1 MPVSVS
7 VRPAEEADRPALFKL
22 FSVAFSS
29 LVDPAEW
36 AWKYDRNPNPSVSVV
51 AEESGRIVGF
61 FGGFGTRYR
70 GADGDFPGV
79 AGVDVMTDPS
89 ARTLGRR
96 TLFQKLGL
104 EFFRVNGEKGVPFG
118 FGFPNERHRLAAEK
132 TIGYRPVEPARQWTR
147 ALVAPSLFGRLRRRL
162 LRIRVSETFSP
173 AHDALAETL
182 HARAGWRTDRSRA
195 TMNWRFARRPNV
207 SYMVHELV
215 NGRGHSSACAVV
227 RIAGERG
234 ILVDLQ
240 ASDESSG
247 AVADLLDA
255 VRESLRG
262 TTATHL
268 ALRAG
273 TSSRLAARAAEL
285 GFVSAST
292 DTYFE
297 VRPFTS
303 AFDLA
308 RAAPAF
314 DYRFLDHDIF

>member
-1 MPVSVS
+1 MSVC
-7 VRPAEEADRPALFKL
+7 VRPVEEADRTALFEL
-22 FSVAFSS
+22 YSAAFKSPA
-29 LVDPAEW
+29 DPAEW
-36 AWKYDRNPNPSVSVV
+36 AWKYDRNPNPSISMV

-70 GADGDFPGV
+70 GAGGDLPGV

-89 ARTLGRR
+89 VRTLGRR
-96 TLFQKLGL
+96 TLYQKLGL
-104 EFFRVNGEKGVPFG
+104 EFFRVNGESGMPFG
-118 FGFPNERHRLAAEK
+118 FGFPHERARIAAEK
-132 TIGYRPVEPARQWTR
+132 TMGYRPVEPAQQWTR
-147 ALVAPSLFGRLRRRL
+147 ALMAPSLLGRLRRRL
-162 LRIRVSETFSP
+162 LKIRVSEKFSP

-195 TMNWRFARRPNV
+195 TMNWRLAARPNV
-207 SYMVHELV
+207 SYVVHELV
-215 NGRGHSSACAVV
+215 NGRGRSRACAVL

-234 ILVDLQ
+234 LLVDLQ
-240 ASDESSG
+240 ASDEISG

-255 VRESLRG
+255 VQDSLRG

-273 TSSRLAARAAEL
+273 TSSLLAARAIEL
-285 GFVSAST
+285 GFVSAPT
-292 DTYFE
+292 DTHFE

-303 AFDLA
+303 AFDLE
-308 RAAPAF
+308 RAARAF